1 MNTDPTTIVV
11 LVVVYAVILVG
22 GYVWL
27 SIALSRVF
35 PKLGEEGWKAWV
47 PVLRE
52 MTVFQLGGY
61 SAAWVVALFL
71 PFINII
77 GLVVTVLAVH
87 RINATLGRGAG
98 FTVLA
103 VVAYPVWASIVGF
116 GNADRTQR
124 PVVVQDT
131 GYQPFAALP
140 QTASAAGSLAGPP
153 ASAAPARTFGAGSPF
168 DFSPQAPPAPAAP
181 ARPAAATPPAP
192 FPPAAPRTPSAAV
205 PPAPPQ
211 TAGQI
216 AFQPVA
222 RVAPPAPPASPVV
235 LPAPPAS
242 TGVPVPPPAPPALVD
257 PAPAPAATAWSAPA
271 AAPAQPAPPAPTVRP
286 VPLDAAPLDAAPLGS
301 APADS
306 MPPLIAPLPAPTVI
320 APLPPAPAAAPAP
333 APIAPPAAFPTL
345 PTSSADGVFDDLPA
359 AAPDVL
365 AHRDSDNE
373 ATITPA
379 STPEAFESDLDDDF
393 EDTVIVNRREEL
405 WVLSPEGADPIRV
418 TRPVALLGRN
428 PAVSAE
434 HPDAQLIRL
443 TDPARTVSKTH
454 ARIELVSGAWLIIDL
469 ASTNGVYLDDDGTDV
484 ELEANAP
491 TTLTPAFR
499 LGELPFRLEREE

>member
-1 MNTDPTTIVV
+1 MDTDPTTIVV
-11 LVVVYAVILVG
+11 LVIVYAVILVG

-27 SIALSRVF
+27 SLALSRVF

-87 RINATLGRGAG
+87 RINATLGRGTG

-103 VVAYPVWASIVGF
+103 VVAYPVWATIVGF
-116 GNADRTQR
+116 TNADRTPR
-124 PVVVQDT
+124 PVAPQDT
-131 GYQPFAALP
+131 GYRPFAALP
-140 QTASAAGSLAGPP
+140 QTASATGVISDPP

-168 DFSPQAPPAPAAP
+168 DFSPQATNGPQAPPLPP
-181 ARPAAATPPAP
+181 TAAAPPAP
-192 FPPAAPRTPSAAV
+192 FPSTAPRTPAAV

-211 TAGQI
+211 SAGQI

-222 RVAPPAPPASPVV
+222 RVAPPAPPAPPVPPV
-235 LPAPPAS
+235 APPAPS
-242 TGVPVPPPAPPALVD
+242 GVPVPPPAPPALVD
-257 PAPAPAATAWSAPA
+257 PAPAPTATAWSAPA
-271 AAPAQPAPPAPTVRP
+271 AASAPAAPPAPPVRP
-286 VPLDAAPLDAAPLGS
+286 VPV
-301 APADS
+301 DS
-306 MPPLIAPLPAPTVI
+306 TPPLIAPVPAPIVV
-320 APLPPAPAAAPAP
+320 APLPPAPAAAVAP
-333 APIAPPAAFPTL
+333 TPSPITAPTAFPTL

-359 AAPDVL
+359 AAPDDPSNQV
-365 AHRDSDNE
+365 SDLE

-379 STPEAFESDLDDDF
+379 TAPEAFESDLDDDF

-405 WVLSPEGADPIRV
+405 WVLSPEGAEPIRV

-428 PAVSAE
+428 PSVSAE

-469 ASTNGVYLDDDGTDV
+469 ASTNGVYLDDDGTSV
-484 ELEANAP
+484 ELEADVP

-499 LGELPFRLEREE
+499 LGELAFRLEREE

>member
-1 MNTDPTTIVV
+1 MNTDQIVV
-11 LVVVYAVILVG
+11 LAIVYAVVLVG

-52 MTVFQLGGY
+52 MTVLQLGGY

-87 RINATLGRGAG
+87 QINIKLGRGPA

-103 VVAYPVWASIVGF
+103 VVAYPVWATIVGF
-116 GNADRTQR
+116 GNAPRTPG
-124 PVVVQDT
+124 PVVVRNT

-140 QTASAAGSLAGPP
+140 QAGGATGAIAGPP
-153 ASAAPARTFGAGSPF
+153 AAAPALTFGEGSPF
-168 DFSPQAPPAPAAP
+168 APAPPVPPRPAAPAPAA
-181 ARPAAATPPAP
+181 AHVPPAP
-192 FPPAAPRTPSAAV
+192 PRALSDT

-222 RVAPPAPPASPVV
+222 RVAPPAPPVA
-235 LPAPPAS
+235 PAPSAAAPS
-242 TGVPVPPPAPPALVD
+242 RLVTPPPAPPTLAPPAVAPPAPVD
-257 PAPAPAATAWSAPA
+257 RAPAADPWSAPAPATAPA
-271 AAPAQPAPPAPTVRP
+271 PVVIPPIPAPPAIAP
-286 VPLDAAPLDAAPLGS
+286 V
-301 APADS
+301 PADS
-306 MPPLIAPLPAPTVI
+306 R
-320 APLPPAPAAAPAP
+320 PAASSAA
-333 APIAPPAAFPTL
+333 PAAFPTL
-345 PTSSADGVFDDLPA
+345 PTSSADGVFDDAPAAQSDAPAAQSGELLAHEPSARDADNERTITPA
-359 AAPDVL
+359 AAPE
-365 AHRDSDNE
+365 S
-373 ATITPA
+373 
-379 STPEAFESDLDDDF
+379 FESDLDDDF

-428 PAVSAE
+428 PSVSAE

-469 ASTNGVYLDDDGTDV
+469 GSTNGVYLSDDGTDV
-484 ELEANAP
+484 ELESNVP
-491 TTLTPAFR
+491 TTLTAAFR
-499 LGELPFRLEREE
+499 LGELPFRLERGE

>member
-1 MNTDPTTIVV
+1 MDTDPTTIVV
-11 LVVVYAVILVG
+11 LSIVYAVILLG

-27 SIALSRVF
+27 SLALSRVF

-87 RINATLGRGAG
+87 RINATLGRGTG

-103 VVAYPVWASIVGF
+103 VVAYPIWATIVGF
-116 GNADRTQR
+116 TNADRTPR
-124 PVVVQDT
+124 PVVVHDT

-140 QTASAAGSLAGPP
+140 QTASATGVIADPP

-168 DFSPQAPPAPAAP
+168 DFSPQTP
-181 ARPAAATPPAP
+181 PAAAAPPSP
-192 FPPAAPRTPSAAV
+192 FPSPAV

-211 TAGQI
+211 PAGQI

-222 RVAPPAPPASPVV
+222 RVAPPLP
-235 LPAPPAS
+235 PAPPVAQPAS
-242 TGVPVPPPAPPALVD
+242 SGAPVPPPAPPVLVD
-257 PAPAPAATAWSAPA
+257 PAPAPAATAWSP
-271 AAPAQPAPPAPTVRP
+271 PAQSAPPAAPPAPPVRP
-286 VPLDAAPLDAAPLGS
+286 VPI
-301 APADS
+301 DS
-306 MPPLIAPLPAPTVI
+306 VPPLIVEEPAPIVV
-320 APLPPAPAAAPAP
+320 APLPPAPAAAT
-333 APIAPPAAFPTL
+333 APPVAPPTAFPTL

-359 AAPDVL
+359 AAPAPV
-365 AHRDSDNE
+365 HQVSDLE
-373 ATITPA
+373 ATITP
-379 STPEAFESDLDDDF
+379 STTPEAFESDLDDDF

-428 PAVSAE
+428 PSVSAD

-469 ASTNGVYLDDDGTDV
+469 ASTNGVYLDDDGSEV
-484 ELEANAP
+484 ELEADVP